1 MREFVVQAVWSSLL
15 WLAAVVFLLG
25 AVPCGSACAVSV
37 RGEMLCAPSCE

>member
-1 MREFVVQAVWSSLL
+1 MRGFVAQVVRSSLV

-25 AVPCGSACAVSV
+25 AVPCGSACAV